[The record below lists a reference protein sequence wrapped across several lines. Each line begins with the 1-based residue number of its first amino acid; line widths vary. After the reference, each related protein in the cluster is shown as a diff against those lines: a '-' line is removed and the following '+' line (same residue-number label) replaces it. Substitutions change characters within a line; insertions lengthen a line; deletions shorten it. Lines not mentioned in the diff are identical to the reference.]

1 MKKENNELSQE
12 QYDSML
18 NHIADLGVRFVNTDF
33 GWYDM
38 RDSFNELCEK
48 SGANKGI
55 NLDSTIGRRK
65 LMVQSICIKTI
76 SRLPR
81 EAVDYLKDH
90 LNDIAEDYTPARSR
104 GMGR

>member
-1 MKKENNELSQE
+1 MKASNELSQE
-12 QYDSML
+12 QYDSQV
-18 NHIADLGVRFVNTDF
+18 NHIAELGINYVNTDR

-55 NLDSTIGRRK
+55 NLEATIGRRK
-65 LMVQSICIKTI
+65 LLVDSICIKTI
-76 SRLPR
+76 HKLERD
-81 EAVDYLKDH
+81 AVDYLKDQ

-104 GMGR
+104 GLRR